1 MSKIKTYIQ
10 ESSDELV
17 NKTSWPTWKEL
28 QNSSMVVAVASIIIT
43 IMIYLMDLLFSNGL
57 TGFYSLFS

>member
-28 QNSSMVVAVASIIIT
+28 QNSSMVVAIASIIIT

-57 TGFYSLFS
+57 SGFYKLFS